1 MRKEYD
7 LKTDALETIV
17 ATTLVTTKHAALV
30 AALAARTDYRSAR
43 YVKTRDEFSS
53 RPARVLDAAGGEV
66 AADYYAWIDAQLA
79 EHGDSV
85 ERMWAA
91 FEGRGYLVTEVEPV
105 LHYFVYDRSPAR
117 RDAQD
122 DFVQIE
128 VWEQQEFV
136 ERELF
141 PRELNGWGMPSAG
154 ELRRGSIHGY
164 SVERFER
171 RELGERRYGLQAV
184 TDMAVF
190 LDLAESVWNDTHRRD
205 GEQRLIERNVTT
217 GQVRELAARELVP
230 GYDRQ
235 RWAGRR
241 FVEDWAASSAGQ
253 AGERICTRW
262 VFKTS
267 DYTAPDGRRTM
278 SYIPAWTHTKKV
290 AALENTHRLDD
301 YGLYGKLNKLDERI
315 GTPFAWFFYGL
326 HGNLVRGGQLQRI
339 VDAAEAGRIVL
350 PEHDY
355 EVLRAWSDDPYGF

>member
-1 MRKEYD
+1 MSKEYD
-7 LKTDALETIV
+7 LKTDVLETIV
-17 ATTLVTTKHAALV
+17 GSTVVTTKHAALV
-30 AALAARTDYRSAR
+30 AAFAARTEFRSAR
-43 YVKTRDEFSS
+43 YVKTRNEFGS
-53 RPARVLDAAGGEV
+53 RPARVLDADGGEV
-66 AADYYAWIDAQLA
+66 AADYFGWVTEQLA
-79 EHGDSV
+79 KHGDSV
-85 ERMWAA
+85 ERSWAA
-91 FEGRGYLVTEVEPV
+91 FEGLGYLVTEVEPV
-105 LHYFVYDRSPAR
+105 LHYFVYDRSPTLR
-117 RDAQD
+117 NRQD

-128 VWEQQEFV
+128 VWAQQEFV

-141 PRELNGWGMPSAG
+141 PRELGGWGLPSAD
-154 ELRRGSIHGY
+154 ELRGGAIYSASI
-164 SVERFER
+164 ERFER
-171 RELGERRYGLQAV
+171 RNLGKTRYGLQAV

-190 LDLAESVWNDTHRRD
+190 LDLAESMWSDTHRRD
-205 GEQRLIERNVTT
+205 GERRLIERDVTT
-217 GQVRELAARELVP
+217 GHVRELAARDLVP

-241 FVEDWAASSAGQ
+241 FVEDWAASSAGH

-278 SYIPAWTHTKKV
+278 SYTPAWTHTKKI

-315 GTPFAWFFYGL
+315 GMPFAWFFYGL

-355 EVLRAWSDDPYGF
+355 QVLRAWSDDPYGF

>member
-7 LKTDALETIV
+7 LKTDALDTIV
-17 ATTLVTTKHAALV
+17 ATTLVTAKHAALV

-43 YVKTRDEFSS
+43 YVKTRDEFGS

-154 ELRRGSIHGY
+154 
-164 SVERFER
+164 
-171 RELGERRYGLQAV
+171 
-184 TDMAVF
+184 
-190 LDLAESVWNDTHRRD
+190 
-205 GEQRLIERNVTT
+205 
-217 GQVRELAARELVP
+217 
-230 GYDRQ
+230 
-235 RWAGRR
+235 
-241 FVEDWAASSAGQ
+241 
-253 AGERICTRW
+253 
-262 VFKTS
+262 
-267 DYTAPDGRRTM
+267 
-278 SYIPAWTHTKKV
+278 
-290 AALENTHRLDD
+290 
-301 YGLYGKLNKLDERI
+301 
-315 GTPFAWFFYGL
+315 
-326 HGNLVRGGQLQRI
+326 
-339 VDAAEAGRIVL
+339 
-350 PEHDY
+350 
-355 EVLRAWSDDPYGF
+355 

>member
-17 ATTLVTTKHAALV
+17 AATLVTARHAALV
-30 AALAARTDYRSAR
+30 AAFAGRTDFRSAR
-43 YVKTRDEFSS
+43 YVKTRDEFGP
-53 RPARVLDAAGGEV
+53 RPARVLDGAGGEV
-66 AADYYAWIDAQLA
+66 AADYFTWIDAQLA
-79 EHGDSV
+79 RHGDSV
-85 ERMWAA
+85 ERLWAA
-91 FEGRGYLVTEVEPV
+91 FKDRGYLVTEVEPV
-105 LHYFVYDRSPAR
+105 LHYFVHDRSPAR
-117 RDAQD
+117 RDRQH

-141 PRELNGWGMPSAG
+141 SRELDGWGLPTAG
-154 ELRRGSIHGY
+154 ELRGGSIHSA

-171 RELGERRYGLQAV
+171 RELGEPRYGLQAV

-205 GEQRLIERNVTT
+205 GERRLVERNVTT
-217 GQVRELAARELVP
+217 GQVRELAARELVL

-235 RWAGRR
+235 RWLGRR
-241 FVEDWAASSAGQ
+241 FVDDWAASSAGQ
-253 AGERICTRW
+253 TGERICTRW

-278 SYIPAWTHTKKV
+278 SYIPAWTHTKKI

-301 YGLYGKLNKLDERI
+301 YSLYGKLNKLDERI
-315 GTPFAWFFYGL
+315 GMPFAWFFYGV
-326 HGNLVRGGQLQRI
+326 HGNVVHGGQLQQI

-355 EVLRAWSDDPYGF
+355 QVLRAWSDDPYGF